1 MKSFKI
7 FLLFVLAVFGAYV
20 AYQSFYVDS
29 DSSQVH
35 YITEPVKRGTIDKSV
50 LASGSVRAIQRT
62 EVGAQV
68 SGKIQKLNAEL
79 GQAVKKGQLI
89 AEIDSE
95 PQQNALNSAQA
106 EWLAYQTQLNAKQ
119 VALSVAESSYQ
130 RLAKLYTQKS
140 SSLNELDNAR
150 NTLALAKANLEESKA
165 KIQLAEI
172 AVNTAKT
179 NLSYTKIIAP
189 IDGVIVSVPVSEGQ
203 TVNANQSSPTIV
215 QVADLS
221 QVLIKFE
228 IAEGDIA
235 QVKVDQAVSFNTL
248 AEPNRRYRT
257 EIQSLDPALTK
268 LTDNNYVE
276 QSSNNEAVY
285 YYANAQV
292 ANPDQSL
299 RIGMTV
305 QGKITIFEKHNVLL
319 VPNSAIKK
327 RQGKSVV
334 DVLENGKSVE
344 RNVEIGISDGQSSE
358 VLSGLNEGEQVI
370 TTQRNA
376 NEKIGSQNI
385 RMPRF

>member
-20 AYQSFYVDS
+20 AYQSFYADS

-276 QSSNNEAVY
+276 QSANNEAVY

>member
-35 YITEPVKRGTIDKSV
+35 YITDPVKRGTIDKSV

-140 SSLNELDNAR
+140 TSLNELDNAR

-276 QSSNNEAVY
+276 QSANNEAVY

-344 RNVEIGISDGQSSE
+344 RNIEIGISDGQSSE

>member
-140 SSLNELDNAR
+140 TSLNELDNAR

-203 TVNANQSSPTIV
+203 TVNANQASPTIV

-276 QSSNNEAVY
+276 QSANNEAVY

-344 RNVEIGISDGQSSE
+344 RNIEIGISDGQSSE

-376 NEKIGSQNI
+376 NEKIGSQSI

>member
-7 FLLFVLAVFGAYV
+7 FLLFILAVFGAYV
-20 AYQSFYVDS
+20 AYKSFYADS

-276 QSSNNEAVY
+276 QSASNEAVY
-285 YYANAQV
+285 YYANTQV

>member
-20 AYQSFYVDS
+20 AYKSFYADS

-140 SSLNELDNAR
+140 TSLNELDNAR

-276 QSSNNEAVY
+276 QSANNEAVY

>member
-20 AYQSFYVDS
+20 AYQSFYADS

-140 SSLNELDNAR
+140 TSLNELDNAR

-203 TVNANQSSPTIV
+203 TVNANQASPTIV

-276 QSSNNEAVY
+276 QSANNEAVY

-344 RNVEIGISDGQSSE
+344 RNIEIGISDGQSSE

-376 NEKIGSQNI
+376 NEKIGSQSI

>member
-20 AYQSFYVDS
+20 AYQSFYADS

-276 QSSNNEAVY
+276 QSASNEAVY
-285 YYANAQV
+285 YYANTQV

>member
-35 YITEPVKRGTIDKSV
+35 YITDPVKRGTIDKSV

-228 IAEGDIA
+228 IAEGDIT

-248 AEPNRRYRT
+248 AEPNRSYRT

-276 QSSNNEAVY
+276 QSANNEAVY

-376 NEKIGSQNI
+376 NEKIGSQSI

>member
-7 FLLFVLAVFGAYV
+7 FLLFILAVFGAYV
-20 AYQSFYVDS
+20 AYQSFYADS

-203 TVNANQSSPTIV
+203 TVNANQASPTIV

-276 QSSNNEAVY
+276 QSANNEAVY

-344 RNVEIGISDGQSSE
+344 RNIEIGVSDGQSSE

-370 TTQRNA
+370 TIQRNA
-376 NEKIGSQNI
+376 NEKIGSQSI

>member
-140 SSLNELDNAR
+140 TSLNELDNAR

-276 QSSNNEAVY
+276 QSANNEAVY

>member
-89 AEIDSE
+89 AEIDSQ

-119 VALSVAESSYQ
+119 VALSVAKSSYQ

-140 SSLNELDNAR
+140 TSLNEFDNAR
-150 NTLALAKANLEESKA
+150 NTLALAKANFEESKA

-276 QSSNNEAVY
+276 QSANNEAVY

>member
-276 QSSNNEAVY
+276 QSASNEAVY
-285 YYANAQV
+285 YYANTQV

>member
-20 AYQSFYVDS
+20 AYQSFYADS

-276 QSSNNEAVY
+276 QSASNEAVY
-285 YYANAQV
+285 YYANTQV

-344 RNVEIGISDGQSSE
+344 RNIEIGISDGQSSE

>member
-29 DSSQVH
+29 DSSQIH

-276 QSSNNEAVY
+276 QSANNEAVY

>member
-20 AYQSFYVDS
+20 AYQSFYADS

-140 SSLNELDNAR
+140 TSLNELDNAR

-370 TTQRNA
+370 TIQRNA
-376 NEKIGSQNI
+376 NEKIGSQSI

>member
-20 AYQSFYVDS
+20 AYQSFYADS
-29 DSSQVH
+29 ASSQVH

-140 SSLNELDNAR
+140 TSLNELDNAR

-257 EIQSLDPALTK
+257 KIQSLDPALTK

-276 QSSNNEAVY
+276 QSANNEAVY

-344 RNVEIGISDGQSSE
+344 RNIEIGISDGQSSE

>member
-35 YITEPVKRGTIDKSV
+35 YITDPVKRGTIDKSV

-276 QSSNNEAVY
+276 QSANNEAVY

-344 RNVEIGISDGQSSE
+344 RNIEIGISDGQSSE

>member
-29 DSSQVH
+29 DSSQIH

-276 QSSNNEAVY
+276 QSASNEAVY
-285 YYANAQV
+285 YYANTQV